1 MHQKVVRYRQ
11 EQELTQAQLAE
22 RVGCTERHIRDIEDG
37 DYNASVLLLR
47 RLAVALGC
55 RPQDLIGDHNETL

>member
-22 RVGCTERHIRDIEDG
+22 RVGCTKRHIRGVEAG
-37 DYNASVLLLR
+37 ENASAPLF
-47 RLAVALGC
+47 AGWK
-55 RPQDLIGDHNETL
+55 